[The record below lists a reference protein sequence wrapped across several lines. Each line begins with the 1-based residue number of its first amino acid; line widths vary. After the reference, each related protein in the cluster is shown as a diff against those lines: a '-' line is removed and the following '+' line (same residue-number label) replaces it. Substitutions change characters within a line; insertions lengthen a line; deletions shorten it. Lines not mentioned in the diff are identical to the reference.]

1 MITRSDARDAG
12 RLTDGELR
20 QQFDIISAS
29 HHTMHRQ
36 CADYKNGNLTGAY
49 DDDWFIR
56 LKAALGYSYEEK
68 ELLRSE
74 LRKRELLVPPPPPN
88 ENSRRKIQERY
99 TCLVMAVKE
108 IVPPKLQQ
116 LVWDRS
122 KEFFDNRTLEPRDV
136 DG

>member
-1 MITRSDARDAG
+1 MALSNAA
-12 RLTDGELR
+12 
-20 QQFDIISAS
+20 
-29 HHTMHRQ
+29 
-36 CADYKNGNLTGAY
+36 
-49 DDDWFIR
+49 IR
-56 LKAALGYSYEEK
+56 AAM
-68 ELLRSE
+68 
-74 LRKRELLVPPPPPN
+74 RKRELLVPPPPPN